1 MGSLLLPGQMTK
13 PDEPVT
19 SDFGGVGA
27 NEQGLYSM
35 IVYAG
40 FVDGTDPSF
49 TEKTGSDCKPYSSW
63 YVWGGKV
70 VPRRQEGLR
79 VADQRLREVFF

>member
-1 MGSLLLPGQMTK
+1 
-13 PDEPVT
+13 
-19 SDFGGVGA
+19 
-27 NEQGLYSM
+27 M

-49 TEKTGSDCKPYSSW
+49 TEKTGSDGKPYSSC

-79 VADQRLREVFF
+79 GADLRLREIFSEAGTCRKP